1 MGANVSKLFDRC
13 HPLVIAKDVFKQ
25 AQKIKNKELKHQ
37 YLKIY
42 KGLRRIY
49 ALEENGELINFNDT
63 LKEDV
68 NYFYD
73 SKGFK
78 KLENILESR
87 TEVDGQN
94 FETIRDAIHD
104 LCVKL
109 DDLMFNIKHNQNMKA
124 IYEKMTGI
132 SHRMEKFHNRTT
144 NRMLACC
151 SIKMTLYES
160 TYQAAAAFAI
170 DLEPQAQN
178 LRMFRLKKAGDCFG
192 LAYKYADNINNGV
205 DSFTGKSV
213 SVDINTAIRQNKN
226 YFLSAKKNTR
236 HFEPKTSDYSV
247 ALWKILDNL
256 NKKNI
261 LILTLKNHAAVL
273 RQIGN
278 KGVELYDP
286 NFGIFRF
293 ANKNDFVSFSNI
305 HLTYYEKKKKPVTLS
320 VYTIPKLKNNH
331 AIQQEQLTHK
341 ITPSEREEAIESLSN
356 RYGASWITSSLEL
369 KEIEMQAKG
378 LRPNTT
384 EYETPELL
392 NNAANAIVTEVK
404 RLTTNLN
411 KTLPTNQLIKTGEI
425 NIETLKNGKFIQKLN
440 YLTNN
445 KKAEKLSKIASD
457 FKKYYTKASTTNK
470 RKFEAIHEFSSEM
483 MPSLGIQRNKL
494 YHREPTSL
502 YNFKKHIYGKMR
514 LYKSKIDEYS
524 ETVKPATNKQQ
535 KISSNHCGFFSSVS
549 KSEDNGL
556 PEFKSARKDDVS
568 TNNSGPKTGPNK
580 SR

>member
-226 YFLSAKKNTR
+226 YFLSAKKNT
-236 HFEPKTSDYSV
+236 P
-247 ALWKILDNL
+247 AI
-256 NKKNI
+256 
-261 LILTLKNHAAVL
+261 
-273 RQIGN
+273 
-278 KGVELYDP
+278 
-286 NFGIFRF
+286 
-293 ANKNDFVSFSNI
+293 SN
-305 HLTYYEKKKKPVTLS
+305 
-320 VYTIPKLKNNH
+320 
-331 AIQQEQLTHK
+331 
-341 ITPSEREEAIESLSN
+341 
-356 RYGASWITSSLEL
+356 
-369 KEIEMQAKG
+369 
-378 LRPNTT
+378 
-384 EYETPELL
+384 
-392 NNAANAIVTEVK
+392 
-404 RLTTNLN
+404 
-411 KTLPTNQLIKTGEI
+411 
-425 NIETLKNGKFIQKLN
+425 QKLQII
-440 YLTNN
+440 L
-445 KKAEKLSKIASD
+445 
-457 FKKYYTKASTTNK
+457 
-470 RKFEAIHEFSSEM
+470 
-483 MPSLGIQRNKL
+483 
-494 YHREPTSL
+494 
-502 YNFKKHIYGKMR
+502 
-514 LYKSKIDEYS
+514 
-524 ETVKPATNKQQ
+524 
-535 KISSNHCGFFSSVS
+535 
-549 KSEDNGL
+549 
-556 PEFKSARKDDVS
+556 
-568 TNNSGPKTGPNK
+568 
-580 SR
+580 